1 MVKKISLSLLG
12 LILLMIIVFVLGHRT
27 IIPKL
32 IPLSNLP
39 TPSGA
44 YAVGT
49 QIFEWTD
56 PTRDEWFTEEES
68 DKRRIMVQ
76 IWYPSEP
83 SNTSALPY
91 LPSPEKWL
99 PALSTIIE
107 VPQFLFNH
115 LRKIDTH
122 SVLNAPLQKE
132 VKRAPL
138 VIFSHGIYGFRFQNT
153 AQFEALASRGYI
165 VISLDHPFDATLTVF
180 KDGSIADFRSGY
192 EGELSEEEF
201 WALRTPQL
209 TTRVADIRFM
219 IDTIESK
226 QSAGEDFWS
235 SIDLERIGIF
245 GHSYGGATGIIALD
259 QDDRIDTA
267 IALDGWILP
276 IRPELVNKGLH
287 KPFLYIGRESWPDKL
302 NNQKLK
308 KLLANSSRQ
317 TSIFL
322 PGTAHFDF
330 SDAPL
335 FSPYL
340 QSFGVVGSIPAAEL
354 ARMLEDKIVKFFD
367 THLRHKSAL

>member
-1 MVKKISLSLLG
+1 MIKKISLSILG
-12 LILLMIIVFVLGHRT
+12 LILLVVVVFALWHRA
-27 IIPKL
+27 IMPKL
-32 IPLSNLP
+32 IPLSDLP
-39 TPSGA
+39 EPLGS
-44 YAVGT
+44 YSIGT
-49 QIFEWTD
+49 QVFEWTD
-56 PTRDEWFTEEES
+56 PTRDEWFTENEN
-68 DKRRIMVQ
+68 DKRRIVVQ

-83 SNTSALPY
+83 SNAATLPY

-115 LRKIDTH
+115 LRKIDTN
-122 SVLNAPLQKE
+122 SVLDAPLHGDVDQ
-132 VKRAPL
+132 APL

-235 SIDLERIGIF
+235 AIDLRRIGIF

-259 QDDRIDTA
+259 QDDRIDVA

-287 KPFLYIGRESWPDKL
+287 KPFLYIGRETWPDQL

-308 KLLANSSRQ
+308 KLLANSSQQ
-317 TSIFL
+317 TSMYI

-340 QSFGVVGSIPAAEL
+340 QSFGVVGSIPATEL
-354 ARMLEDKIVKFFD
+354 SRMLEDKIVKFFD
-367 THLRHKSAL
+367 THLGHKSAL

>member
-1 MVKKISLSLLG
+1 MIKKISLSILG
-12 LILLMIIVFVLGHRT
+12 LILLVIIVFVLGHRF
-27 IIPKL
+27 IMPKL
-32 IPLSNLP
+32 IPLSDLP
-39 TPSGA
+39 KPTGA
-44 YAVGT
+44 FDVGT

-56 PTRDEWFTEEES
+56 SQRDEWFTEEHG

-83 SNTSALPY
+83 SNAATLPY

-132 VKRAPL
+132 IKQVPL
-138 VIFSHGIYGFRFQNT
+138 IIFSHGIYGFRFQNT

-192 EGELSEEEF
+192 DGELSEEEF

-235 SIDLERIGIF
+235 AIDLRRIGIF

-259 QDDRIDTA
+259 QDDRIDVA

-287 KPFLYIGRESWPDKL
+287 KPFLYIGRETWPDQL

-308 KLLANSSRQ
+308 KLLANSSQQ
-317 TSIFL
+317 TSMYI

-340 QSFGVVGSIPAAEL
+340 QSFGVVGSIPATEL
-354 ARMLEDKIVKFFD
+354 SRMLEDKIVKFFD
-367 THLRHKSAL
+367 THLGHKSAL